1 MSALIGAVSLS
12 GSLIAWAKLQ
22 GVLNKPLRM
31 KGQQILNAGIL
42 LATVVVGGMILFEAL
57 GGTVGFIATP
67 QLIALFF
74 ALALVLGILVTLPIG
89 GADMP
94 VMS

>member
-42 LATVVVGGMILFEAL
+42 LATVVVGGMILFVAL

>member
-1 MSALIGAVSLS
+1 M
-12 GSLIAWAKLQ
+12 
-22 GVLNKPLRM
+22 
-31 KGQQILNAGIL
+31 
-42 LATVVVGGMILFEAL
+42 ATVVVGGMILFVAL

-74 ALALVLGILVTLPIG
+74 ALALVLAILVTLPIG

-94 VMS
+94 VMP